1 MNWRRCDSNASS
13 IDTDKAKIPMNFDYT
28 ETQGQIRA
36 AVKELCKGFGP
47 EYWRGLAQEGKYPEA
62 FVDAMAEA
70 GWLAAL
76 IPEEYGG
83 AGLPLLDACLILQE
97 INQNGG
103 SAVHCHAQMYTMA
116 SIMRHGSEAQKRR
129 TLPRIADGSL
139 RLQAFGVTEPDAG
152 SNTLA
157 IKTFA
162 RKVPG
167 GYVVNGQKIW
177 TSRYSH
183 SHMYLLIARTTPID
197 AVKKK
202 TDGLSLF
209 LIDIKKAG
217 ASLKA
222 TPIRTMINHHTF
234 QVFIDNLELSD
245 DDRIGEEGKGFY
257 YLLDSLHSERL
268 LVGSEAIGDGHWFV
282 GKAARYG
289 SERVVFDRP
298 IGANQGVQF
307 PIARAHMN
315 IEAAELMRNKAATL
329 FDAGLPCGREAT
341 MVKYLAS
348 EAAWEAAEAAMTTF
362 GGYGVACEYDI
373 ERKWKESRLF
383 RTAPISN
390 NLVLAQVAEHLLG
403 MPRSY

>member
-1 MNWRRCDSNASS
+1 
-13 IDTDKAKIPMNFDYT
+13 MNFDYT
-28 ETQGQIRA
+28 DTQRQIRA
-36 AVKELCKGFGP
+36 AVKDLCTGFGP
-47 EYWRGLAQEGKYPEA
+47 AYWRQCAQDGAYPVA
-62 FVDAMAEA
+62 FVDAMIAA

-83 AGLPLLDACLILQE
+83 SGLSLLDACVILE
-97 INQNGG
+97 EVNRSGG
-103 SAVHCHAQMYTMA
+103 NSASCHAQMYTMA
-116 SIMRHGSEAQKRR
+116 SILRHGSQAQKRR

-162 RKVPG
+162 RKVSG
-167 GYVVNGQKIW
+167 GYVINGQKIF
-177 TSRYSH
+177 TSRYDH
-183 SHMYLLIARTTPID
+183 SHLYLLIARTTP
-197 AVKKK
+197 VEESRKKSE
-202 TDGLSLF
+202 GLTLF
-209 LIDIKKAG
+209 LVDISKAG
-217 ASLKA
+217 AALKA

-234 QVFIDNLELSD
+234 EVFIDNLEVSD
-245 DDRIGEEGKGFY
+245 DDRIGEEGKGFA

-268 LVGSEAIGDGHWFV
+268 LVASEAIGDGRWFV
-282 GKAARYG
+282 EKASRYAG
-289 SERVVFDRP
+289 ERVVFDRP

-307 PIARAHMN
+307 PIARAHIN
-315 IEAAELMRNKAATL
+315 VEAAELMRNKAATL

-348 EAAWEAAEAAMTTF
+348 EAAWEAAEAAMSTF

-390 NLVLAQVAEHLLG
+390 NLVLAQVAEHVLG